1 MKNTSNLKDNVKMS
15 QEYEV
20 NYYGEET
27 FLPPTSVYEN
37 EKNIFESRISEL
49 EWKNKVL
56 VIISSILLILSI
68 GTLTISIIDQLNIVD
83 HTVDLKQSSKQISE
97 IQIVQNRIQVN
108 CVLFPV
114 EQSKA
119 GTFKLKCQK
128 KITQLDQ
135 KPPQGAT
142 F

>member
-128 KITQLDQ
+128 KFTQLDQ
-135 KPPQGAT
+135 KPPQSAT